1 MTPFEF
7 GVKVAEAVGAAPAI
21 KPAVK
26 PAAPI
31 KPPTVPPVTP
41 AAAKPPQTVKFL
53 SRQDAVAMGDKAR
66 EKGFGGHV
74 AEGFVHDPKD
84 WEFHSQPSQAMQDM
98 QTRDQAELARR
109 RNTPSKP
116 IPHNPELERVR
127 DNFAKLHPQF
137 HPGEIQDMVQLVVQ
151 NRGGDLAQFINN
163 GNTRIKQ
170 HPTSAYN
177 YAPPAPSESKPMM
190 SKDPKQQAIF
200 EKFRRE
206 LDAIDAGR

>member
-7 GVKVAEAVGAAPAI
+7 GVKVAEAMGTA
-21 KPAVK
+21 PAVK

-41 AAAKPPQTVKFL
+41 AASTPPQPVKFL
-53 SRQDAVAMGDKAR
+53 SRQDAVAMGDKQRA
-66 EKGFGGHV
+66 KGFGGHV

-84 WEFHSQPSQAMQDM
+84 WEFHSQPNQAMQDM
-98 QTRDQAELARR
+98 QARNQAELARR

-116 IPHNPELERVR
+116 IPHNPEFAKMTS
-127 DNFAKLHPQF
+127 NFAKLHPQF
-137 HPGEIQDMVQLVVQ
+137 HPGEIQDMAQLATQ

-163 GNTRIKQ
+163 TNKRIKQ

-177 YAPPAPSESKPMM
+177 YKPPA
-190 SKDPKQQAIF
+190 Q
-200 EKFRRE
+200 
-206 LDAIDAGR
+206 